1 MEVGKEMSK
10 VLIVAINGS
19 PKDDGNTAFLLQQSI
34 NECAKM
40 GASTEIIH
48 CQKILKD
55 QKNPYC
61 MACTSP
67 CTGKCYEDKEMAK
80 AYELLSRA
88 DGIIAG
94 SPVYFGTVSAQLK
107 SFWDKSRKLRAEKK
121 LLNIVGGA
129 ITSGGSRFG
138 GQETTLR
145 AIHDMF
151 LVQGMIVI
159 GDGHYENDCGH
170 MGVAAQRPAD
180 ADANAIERNR
190 ILAKRI
196 VQVAEA
202 TRALR
207 TR

>member
-1 MEVGKEMSK
+1 MAKT
-10 VLIVAINGS
+10 LIVAINGS
-19 PKDDGNTAFLLQQSI
+19 PRADGNTAFLLLQAI
-34 NECAKM
+34 NQCIQM
-40 GASTEIIH
+40 GAATEIIH
-48 CQKILKD
+48 CQSILKD
-55 QKNPYC
+55 QKTPYC

-67 CTGKCYEDKEMAK
+67 CTGKCYKDKELAK
-80 AYELLSRA
+80 AYEILSRA

-121 LLNIVGGA
+121 LLNVVGGA
-129 ITSGGSRFG
+129 LACGGSRFG

-151 LVQGMIVI
+151 LVQGMIIV
-159 GDGHYENDCGH
+159 GDGYHENDCGH

-180 ADANAIERNR
+180 GDANAIERNR
-190 ILAKRI
+190 ILTKRI
-196 VQVAEA
+196 IQVAEA